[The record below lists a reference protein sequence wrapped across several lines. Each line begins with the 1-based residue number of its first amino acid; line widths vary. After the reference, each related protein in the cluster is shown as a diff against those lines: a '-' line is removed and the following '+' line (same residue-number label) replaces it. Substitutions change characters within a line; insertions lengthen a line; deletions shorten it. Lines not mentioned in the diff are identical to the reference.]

1 MPTIIDGTS
10 GVTFPAGGVGNPASA
25 VVGTTDTQTL
35 TNKTLTTPVIS
46 QLSSASA
53 TALTL
58 QSAGTTA
65 ITVDTSQN
73 VGIGATPNSKLYI
86 RAATNANLRVTDSS
100 GTLNLS
106 AENDAG
112 SAQVAMKF
120 NGSQM
125 MLTSGGN
132 LLVGTTNETPAG
144 SGDTKGISLN
154 SSGSSSQIYSTGNN
168 DTCAVFNRAGSDGA
182 TVRLRRQGSDVGSI
196 STTAS
201 ATAYNT
207 SSDYRLKDN
216 VQPMSGAL
224 AKVALLKP
232 VTFKWKIDGSDSEGF
247 IAHELQAIKPDCVSG
262 DKDAVDADGKPVYQG
277 IDTSFLVATLT
288 AAIQELKAINDTQT
302 ELISGQAA
310 TINALTARIEAL
322 EI

>member
-1 MPTIIDGTS
+1 MASTINGTS
-10 GVTFPAGGVGNPASA
+10 TGNGGLISTGDDSGILNI
-25 VVGTTDTQTL
+25 QT
-35 TNKTLTTPVIS
+35 NE
-46 QLSSASA
+46 
-53 TALTL
+53 
-58 QSAGTTA
+58 TTA
-65 ITVDTSQN
+65 ITVDASQQ

-232 VTFKWKIDGSDSEGF
+232 VTFKWKIDGSNSEGF

-288 AAIQELKAINDTQT
+288 AALQETKALIDTQAETLTQQT
-302 ELISGQAA
+302 EA
-310 TINALTARIEAL
+310 INALTARIVAL
-322 EI
+322 ETA